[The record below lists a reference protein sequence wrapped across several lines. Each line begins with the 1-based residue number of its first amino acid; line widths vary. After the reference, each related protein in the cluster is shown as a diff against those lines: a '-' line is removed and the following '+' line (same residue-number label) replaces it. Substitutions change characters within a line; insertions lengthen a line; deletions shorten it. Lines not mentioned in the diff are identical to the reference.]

1 MKILPS
7 PMFPVLAAAA
17 RTPATLS
24 VRLSGTTTSTL
35 IFGRKSTVYSPPRYS
50 SVWPFWRPNPRTS
63 ETVIPITPMPV
74 SASLTSSSLNGLMT
88 ASIFFMG
95 PPRGGLN
102 CTCHG
107 EGARADHDGILDA
120 APIELAQEPDAVE
133 VRHAQ
138 VEHDDVGLHALQG
151 RQRVETVH
159 GFEDL
164 EVALEAHPVQRS
176 PRGVIVHHEHPRHAQ
191 VLLAKGRCRIP
202 AALALTRKRV
212 FARGGSRFPRHGL
225 DISP

>member
-63 ETVIPITPMPV
+63 DTVMPTTPMPV

-88 ASIFFMG
+88 ASIFFIAG
-95 PPRGGLN
+95 PPALRGATPVPTRAGEKASANRALDVRLGSIS
-102 CTCHG
+102 HG
-107 EGARADHDGILDA
+107 EDAYESGSRQAPARVLVW
-120 APIELAQEPDAVE
+120 PDRYPRTLRNV
-133 VRHAQ
+133 
-138 VEHDDVGLHALQG
+138 VG
-151 RQRVETVH
+151 
-159 GFEDL
+159 
-164 EVALEAHPVQRS
+164 S
-176 PRGVIVHHEHPRHAQ
+176 
-191 VLLAKGRCRIP
+191 
-202 AALALTRKRV
+202 
-212 FARGGSRFPRHGL
+212 ARGGEERA
-225 DISP
+225 